1 MTAYRA
7 VTPRI
12 VAADPAGLVAW
23 LIEVFGA
30 AGEVVEGRPT
40 DVVIG
45 DSIVLVSGAG
55 EARDEFPAFLYVYVD
70 DADAT
75 FASAVAAGCQ
85 VLEPPIDTPYGDR
98 RAMVKDPHGNT
109 FQIAHHRSGLAP
121 DRGAR
126 QPHSGASSASF
137 WRPIEVGAP
146 HQAPERMARSRWSV
160 PARSWKISWSVKEWT
175 R

>member
-70 DADAT
+70 DADGPSPAP
-75 FASAVAAGCQ
+75 S
-85 VLEPPIDTPYGDR
+85 PPD
-98 RAMVKDPHGNT
+98 
-109 FQIAHHRSGLAP
+109 
-121 DRGAR
+121 
-126 QPHSGASSASF
+126 
-137 WRPIEVGAP
+137 
-146 HQAPERMARSRWSV
+146 ARSSKNPSTPPTATAEPW
-160 PARSWKISWSVKEWT
+160 
-175 R
+175 